1 MGMPEEEP
9 EVTDWTKELVE
20 QIRQQNVLMEK
31 QLRFARNWRVQMRNG
46 LIQGIS
52 FAVGASILVSAII
65 WLIKP
70 LRGIEALRP
79 AIEQLSDELQRRGR

>member
-1 MGMPEEEP
+1 MPEEEP
-9 EVTDWTKELVE
+9 KAEDWAKELAE
-20 QIRQQNVLMEK
+20 QIRQQNILIEK
-31 QLRFARNWRVQMRNG
+31 QLKFARNWRVHMRNG

-52 FAVGASILVSAII
+52 FAVGASILVSTIL

-79 AIEQLSDELQRRGR
+79 AIEQLSQDLQRRGR

>member
-9 EVTDWTKELVE
+9 EVKDWTKELVE